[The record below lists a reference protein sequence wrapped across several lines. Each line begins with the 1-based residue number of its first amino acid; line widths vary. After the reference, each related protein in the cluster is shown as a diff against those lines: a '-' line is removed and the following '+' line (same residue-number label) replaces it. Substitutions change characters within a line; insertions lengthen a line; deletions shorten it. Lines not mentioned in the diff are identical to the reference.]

1 MASPV
6 IAGEAPRSRRRPAR
20 QPVPAPVAAPPA
32 EPSRRSPLL
41 AWALMLPG
49 VLVLSFVVFVTL
61 GTHVSADRAQ
71 RLLDSDFREQLAQA
85 TAPVGGQVP
94 IGVPVAV
101 LEIPRL
107 GVRQVVVNGSSS
119 KQTMTGP
126 GLVASSALPGQQ
138 GLSVVVGRRAT
149 FGSPFGDLRSLRVG
163 DTIRAVTGQGTA
175 RFRVDVVRLSSSRA
189 SKLTVVPS
197 RLTLVTSDPAYT
209 PDRSVVV
216 SAALVG
222 EAQPRTTVPT
232 SRPSDAPGARSTD
245 GLVWLLLWSQLLLL
259 LSGLT
264 TWLAVRTS
272 RRAVWIGAVPLLVAV
287 LWHVF
292 ENLALLLPN
301 TL

>member
-6 IAGEAPRSRRRPAR
+6 IAGEVPRSRRPAR
-20 QPVPAPVAAPPA
+20 QPSPAPAAPPPA
-32 EPSRRSPLL
+32 TPVRRTPLL

-49 VLVLSFVVFVTL
+49 VLVLSFVAFVTL

-71 RLLDSDFREQLAQA
+71 RLLDADFRDQLAQA

-94 IGVPVAV
+94 IGAPVAV
-101 LEIPRL
+101 LEIERL
-107 GVRQVVVNGSSS
+107 GLRQVVVNGSSS

-149 FGSPFGDLRSLRVG
+149 FGSPFGDLPSLRPG
-163 DTIRAVTGQGTA
+163 DAITVVTGQGTF
-175 RFRVDVVRLSSSRA
+175 RYRVDVVRLSNARA
-189 SKLTVVPS
+189 SKIAVVPS

-209 PDRSVVV
+209 PDRKVVV

-222 EAQPRTTVPT
+222 KAQPRTTVPT
-232 SRPSDAPGARSTD
+232 TRAADAPGEHSTD
-245 GLVWLLLWSQLLLL
+245 GLVWLLLWAQLLLL

-272 RRAVWIGAVPLLVAV
+272 RRAVWIGALPLLVAV